1 MFKEYYP
8 HVTGNVLPVKKL
20 YYANSKSG
28 GRPLPGYPFKIV
40 FRRCKTQYWRRFA
53 MADFRYNINVYS
65 SPSSIAKEKPKAD
78 PILIDM
84 ENSIS
89 AWLRSKYN
97 KYPFHSEYKERF
109 ADTRTIFLQKYED
122 WKYLID
128 NFGNHVVTAERP
140 VNNTHLQLLRSGEKL
155 VFRKSL
161 FWRKYRY
168 KIGFKSTPN
177 LYQNGLQWLESFFE
191 NKNDDEFR
199 FNHNMTRA
207 LKAKDRISGGV
218 NGGTYKTFRRRY
230 YYYGHNIFLNNKENI
245 VMLKLG
251 MNHSIHS
258 IEQCMTFNEIEN
270 FEKELESEN

>member
-1 MFKEYYP
+1 M
-8 HVTGNVLPVKKL
+8 
-20 YYANSKSG
+20 
-28 GRPLPGYPFKIV
+28 
-40 FRRCKTQYWRRFA
+40 
-53 MADFRYNINVYS
+53 
-65 SPSSIAKEKPKAD
+65 
-78 PILIDM
+78 
-84 ENSIS
+84 
-89 AWLRSKYN
+89 
-97 KYPFHSEYKERF
+97 
-109 ADTRTIFLQKYED
+109 
-122 WKYLID
+122 
-128 NFGNHVVTAERP
+128 
-140 VNNTHLQLLRSGEKL
+140 
-155 VFRKSL
+155 

-258 IEQCMTFNEIEN
+258 I
-270 FEKELESEN
+270 